1 MQVLNLVDENLE
13 QIGKLS
19 ENRWMLPER
28 AERAL
33 QVHFLRLSL
42 AEQRRDKHARQPSR
56 AFVQQFDLWRL
67 VDRCKLAYCLGTFK
81 WETAHTLRPIDEHG
95 GDAYFNKRYA
105 PGTEAGKNVGNTQPG
120 DGARFHGR
128 GFVQLTGR
136 YNYDRAGKFF
146 KVDLIGNPERAK
158 DPELAYEIAMEG
170 MTKGW
175 FTGAKLAKFFKPGA
189 PPNYEDARTI
199 INGHDKAQ
207 TIADLARR
215 FDELLAAALA

>member
-1 MQVLNLVDENLE
+1 VGILGDNGQVVMFDFDNAKFIDGYKQRFGPVTPDLASAIEFLLAKIEADTRFTEN
-13 QIGKLS
+13 
-19 ENRWMLPER
+19 P
-28 AERAL
+28 
-33 QVHFLRLSL
+33 
-42 AEQRRDKHARQPSR
+42 
-56 AFVQQFDLWRL
+56 
-67 VDRCKLAYCLGTFK
+67 VDRWKIAYCLATFK

-105 PGTEAGKNVGNTQPG
+105 PGTTAGTNVGNTQPG
-120 DGARFHGR
+120 DGARYHGR

-136 YNYDRAGKFF
+136 FNYDRAGKFF
-146 KVDLIGNPERAK
+146 KVDLIGNPDRAK
-158 DPELAYEIAMEG
+158 EPELAYEIAMEG

-175 FTGAKLAKFFKPGA
+175 FTGAKLAKFFKTGA

-215 FDELLAAALA
+215 FDELLANALA

>member
-1 MQVLNLVDENLE
+1 MPAVPVVT
-13 QIGKLS
+13 GG
-19 ENRWMLPER
+19 R
-28 AERAL
+28 
-33 QVHFLRLSL
+33 VG
-42 AEQRRDKHARQPSR
+42 RRRQPCRGRGVGDPGRHRAAAGLGGLGKPAGYVRRQVEGWTERYHGSR
-56 AFVQQFDLWRL
+56 TDELPVVLEVAAW
-67 VDRCKLAYCLGTFK
+67 LA
-81 WETAHTLRPIDEHG
+81 AH
-95 GDAYFNKRYA
+95 
-105 PGTEAGKNVGNTQPG
+105 QPG